1 MNISSMKIMKK
12 MYKQPN
18 VAIAEVRTEN
28 LMDALLGSPTG
39 PEPGL
44 APRRRGVAPETPGET
59 I

>member
-1 MNISSMKIMKK
+1 

-28 LMDALLGSPTG
+28 LMDPLLGSPTG
-39 PEPGL
+39 PEP
-44 APRRRGVAPETPGET
+44 APRRRGAAPETPGET

>member
-1 MNISSMKIMKK
+1 

-28 LMDALLGSPTG
+28 LMLLGSPTG
-39 PEPGL
+39 PEP
-44 APRRRGVAPETPGET
+44 APRRRGAAPETPGET